1 MTTDTLRSVRL
12 LPNTAA
18 VTKPAGR
25 RAGGFASLFSF
36 FLTGAVPID
45 GGWAPPSA
53 TTHADDS
60 SASREP
66 VDR

>member
-1 MTTDTLRSVRL
+1 MTTDTLRSVRS
-12 LPNTAA
+12 LPKVAA
-18 VTKPAGR
+18 VTKPEGR

-36 FLTGAVPID
+36 FLAGAVPID

-53 TTHADDS
+53 SAHADES
-60 SASREP
+60 SASCDE